1 MVIHDRPSM
10 AAPAMTRTCACR
22 VEFRSWL
29 IFSVGVVFVTVAAQQ
44 DRAFVTHTNAR
55 HCCTDPWP
63 TGLSGWLNNADSV
76 CDALTRRDAPSIFFT
91 GLSGALPQRW
101 AATPIVLKP
110 AAPKTIIGAL
120 RFVLSPEAREI
131 LVRSQRGGDDSAKFA
146 RLERAISEGDERF
159 MRVRR

>member
-1 MVIHDRPSM
+1 
-10 AAPAMTRTCACR
+10 
-22 VEFRSWL
+22 
-29 IFSVGVVFVTVAAQQ
+29 
-44 DRAFVTHTNAR
+44 
-55 HCCTDPWP
+55 
-63 TGLSGWLNNADSV
+63 V
-76 CDALTRRDAPSIFFT
+76 CDALTRRDAPSIFFL

-159 MRVRR
+159 MRVRRCIALLASAGADTSAGERAMVTMTANARK